1 MKTLNRFVSDM
12 SKGPGAL
19 EDGECLLNLV
29 ALPAQKD
36 GMASVFIFDAKIG
49 SFLVGERDWPKRKY

>member
-1 MKTLNRFVSDM
+1 MKISNHFVSDM
-12 SKGPGAL
+12 SKGPRAL

-36 GMASVFIFDAKIG
+36 GMASVFIFGAKIG
-49 SFLVGERDWPKRKY
+49 SFLVGERDLPKRKY